1 MLFVCLLNRCIMR
14 AAATRRN
21 TRSSTSRTRLHVT
34 EIKIKK
40 SLPDARDAGRDR
52 EPQRGAQTELSVSSP
67 PFHLAAFARR
77 KGRILSDFGSLTR
90 IYSSIVHIAASTAY
104 FHCLLY
110 SNNNNK
116 KKISLAAWITSMDT
130 SLGRTHGENLLMNN
144 VLMTGTASGGRN
156 M

>member
-1 MLFVCLLNRCIMR
+1 MFFVVLFFLLNRGIMR

-21 TRSSTSRTRLHVT
+21 TGSSTSRTRLHVT
-34 EIKIKK
+34 EINKKIHAAQCKR
-40 SLPDARDAGRDR
+40 LPDARDAGRDR

-90 IYSSIVHIAASTAY
+90 IYSSIVRIAASTAS

-116 KKISLAAWITSMDT
+116 KKLSLAA
-130 SLGRTHGENLLMNN
+130 
-144 VLMTGTASGGRN
+144 
-156 M
+156 